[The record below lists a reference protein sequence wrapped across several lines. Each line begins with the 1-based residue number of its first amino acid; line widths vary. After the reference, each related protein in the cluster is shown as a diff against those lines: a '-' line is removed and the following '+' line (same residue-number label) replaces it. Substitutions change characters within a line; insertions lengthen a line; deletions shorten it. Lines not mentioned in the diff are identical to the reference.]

1 MLHVKKKK
9 TGTRRDASSR
19 DKLGD
24 DGIRST
30 IIIPNYN
37 GIKYIENC
45 LASLAGEPARVI
57 VVDNGSVDGSR
68 EVVEEKFPSVRV
80 LALDRNYGFC
90 GAVNRGIEESRKDKT
105 TYVILLN
112 NDTTVKPGF
121 VRAMEKALDSDRRAF
136 SGAARMVNMYRPALI
151 DDAGDYYCALGWA
164 FAAGKDKPAADYGRP
179 REIFSACGGACIYRR
194 SILAK
199 IGLLDE
205 NHFAYLEDVDL
216 GYRAK
221 IYGYRNI
228 YVPEAV
234 VHHAGSGVSGSR
246 HNDFKVK
253 LSAKNSVYLIYKN
266 MPPVQIL
273 LNLPFL
279 LAGFLIKT
287 LFFVKKGLV
296 KSWLQ
301 GTAEGLRLACSE
313 KGRAKRVRF
322 VRSRFPAYMR
332 IQWELW
338 RNLWYHIHL

>member
-1 MLHVKKKK
+1 MPRETKK
-9 TGTRRDASSR
+9 
-19 DKLGD
+19 
-24 DGIRST
+24 DGGVHST

-37 GIKYIENC
+37 GMKYIENC
-45 LASLAGEPARVI
+45 LASLANEPASVI
-57 VVDNGSVDGSR
+57 VVDNGSADGSR
-68 EVVEEKFPSVRV
+68 EAVEEKFPDVRLV
-80 LALDRNYGFC
+80 ALDKNYGFC
-90 GAVNRGIEESRKDKT
+90 GAVNRGIAESRKDNT

-112 NDTTVKPGF
+112 NDTVVEPGF
-121 VRAMEKALDSDRRAF
+121 VRALEKALDGDKRAF
-136 SGAARMVNMYRPALI
+136 SGAARMVNLYRPELI

-164 FAAGKDKPAADYGRP
+164 FAAGKDKPAADYGRA

-221 IYGYRNI
+221 IHGYRNL

-234 VHHAGSGVSGSR
+234 VRHAGSGVSGSR
-246 HNDFKVK
+246 HNAFKVE
-253 LSAKNSVYLIYKN
+253 LSAKNSVYLVYKN
-266 MPPVQIL
+266 MPLLQIL

-287 LFFVKKGLV
+287 LFFLKKGLG

-301 GTAEGLRLACSE
+301 GTKKGLQLCCSPQGQAN
-313 KGRAKRVRF
+313 KVTFSAKRL
-322 VRSRFPAYMR
+322 PTYAR

-338 RNLWYHIHL
+338 RNLWYRIRL

>member
-1 MLHVKKKK
+1 MEKIMPQEEK
-9 TGTRRDASSR
+9 TNG
-19 DKLGD
+19 K
-24 DGIRST
+24 IRST

-57 VVDNGSVDGSR
+57 VVDNGSADGSR
-68 EVVEEKFPSVRV
+68 EVIEEKFPSVRL
-80 LALDRNYGFC
+80 LALNKNHGFC
-90 GAVNRGIEESRKDKT
+90 AAVNRGIRESKKDNT

-112 NDTTVKPGF
+112 NDTVVEPGF
-121 VRAMEKALDSDRRAF
+121 VRALEKALDGEKKAF
-136 SGAARMVNMYRPALI
+136 SGAARMVNLYHPELI

-164 FAAGKDKPAADYGRP
+164 FAAGKDKRAADYGKP

-194 SILAK
+194 SILDK

-221 IYGYRNI
+221 IYGYRNL

-234 VHHAGSGVSGSR
+234 VRHAGSGVSGSR
-246 HNDFKVK
+246 HNAFKVK
-253 LSAKNSVYLIYKN
+253 LSAKNSVYLVSKN
-266 MPPVQIL
+266 MPPLQIL

-287 LFFVKKGLV
+287 LYFLKKKLG
-296 KSWLQ
+296 KSWFL
-301 GTAEGLRLACSE
+301 GTVEGFRLVCSPE
-313 KGRAKRVRF
+313 GRKNRVRF
-322 VRSRFPAYMR
+322 SLSRLPAYGR

-338 RNLWYHIHL
+338 RNLWYRIHL

>member
-1 MLHVKKKK
+1 MLQKTKK
-9 TGTRRDASSR
+9 
-19 DKLGD
+19 
-24 DGIRST
+24 DGVRST

-45 LASLAGEPARVI
+45 LASLAGEPAGVI

-80 LALDRNYGFC
+80 IALDKNYGFC
-90 GAVNRGIEESRKDKT
+90 GAVNRGIEESREDKA

-112 NDTTVKPGF
+112 NDTTVQHGF
-121 VRAMEKALDSDRRAF
+121 VRALEAALDGDRKAF
-136 SGAARMVNMYRPALI
+136 SGAARMVNMYHPELI

-164 FAAGKDKPAADYGRP
+164 FAEGKDKPAADYARP

-194 SILAK
+194 SVLGK

-221 IYGYRNI
+221 IYGYRNL
-228 YVPEAV
+228 YVPGAV
-234 VHHAGSGVSGSR
+234 VYHAGSGVSGSR

-266 MPPVQIL
+266 MPPGQIL

-279 LAGFLIKT
+279 FAGFLIKT
-287 LFFVKKGLV
+287 LFFLKKGLG

-301 GTAEGLRLACSE
+301 GTAEGLRLCRSPQG
-313 KGRAKRVRF
+313 KAKKVAFSAR
-322 VRSRFPAYMR
+322 RFPAYAR

-338 RNLWYHIHL
+338 RNLWYRIYM

>member
-1 MLHVKKKK
+1 MPQETKK
-9 TGTRRDASSR
+9 DE
-19 DKLGD
+19 
-24 DGIRST
+24 IRST

-37 GIKYIENC
+37 GIKYMENC
-45 LASLAGEPARVI
+45 LISLAEEPARVI

-68 EVVEEKFPSVRV
+68 EVVKEKFPAVRV
-80 LALDRNYGFC
+80 VALDKNYGFC
-90 GAVNRGIEESRKDKT
+90 GAVNRGIAESRKDNT

-112 NDTTVKPGF
+112 NDTVVEPGF
-121 VRAMEKALDSDRRAF
+121 VRALERALDGDKRAF
-136 SGAARMVNMYRPALI
+136 SGAARMVNLYRPELI

-164 FAAGKDKPAADYGRP
+164 FAAGKDKPAADYGRT

-221 IYGYRNI
+221 IHGYRNL

-234 VHHAGSGVSGSR
+234 VRHAGSGVSGSR
-246 HNDFKVK
+246 HNAFKVE
-253 LSAKNSVYLIYKN
+253 LSAKNSVYLVYKN
-266 MPPVQIL
+266 MPLLQIL

-287 LFFVKKGLV
+287 LFFLKKGLG

-301 GTAEGLRLACSE
+301 GTKKGLQLCCSPQGQAN
-313 KGRAKRVRF
+313 KVTFSAKRL
-322 VRSRFPAYMR
+322 PAYAR

-338 RNLWYHIHL
+338 RNLWYRIRL